1 MTRLRILHLA
11 FEDPRRPGSGG
22 GAVRT
27 REIDARL
34 AQRHDVEVVT
44 AGWPGAHPRTEDG
57 VRWTHT
63 PALPGRGS
71 SLPYFALAPLLAR
84 RRGVDLV
91 VEDFAAPVS
100 TLGLPRFTPAPVV
113 AVVQW
118 LFAAEK
124 AAQYHLP
131 FDRVE
136 TWGLRRHTTFVAV
149 SEGLGARLRERAP
162 HAAVH
167 VVENGVD
174 LGPPTAPDGDA
185 PEPGTTGVVPGGP
198 YLLFL
203 GRLENAQKGVDVA
216 LRALADPA
224 LVGSELPLVLAGDGP
239 DEAALRALA
248 DRLGVGARLRWAGRV
263 EGAAKRALMAGA
275 AAVLVPSRY
284 ETFGMVAAEAM
295 AAGAAV
301 VASDVDCLRDVV
313 AHAGGVLVPPERPDA
328 LAAAVAALLADPAR
342 AADLGA
348 RGRAASAR
356 WDWDVLAGQQEQV
369 YLDVV
374 RAHQARGR

>member
-1 MTRLRILHLA
+1 MTRLRVLHLA

-27 REIDARL
+27 REINTRL
-34 AQRHDVEVVT
+34 ARRHDVEVVT
-44 AGWPGAHPRTEDG
+44 TGWPGARPRTEDG
-57 VRWTHT
+57 VRWSHT
-63 PALPGRGS
+63 PSLPGRGS
-71 SLPYFALAPLLAR
+71 SLPYFAVAPLLAR

-91 VEDFAAPVS
+91 VEDFAAPIS
-100 TLGLPRFTPAPVV
+100 TLGLPRFTSTPVV

-136 TWGLRRHTTFVAV
+136 TWGLRQHTTFVAV

-174 LGPPTAPDGDA
+174 LGAPVAPDGA
-185 PEPGTTGVVPGGP
+185 PDSPADVVPDGR

-224 LVGSELPLVLAGDGP
+224 LAGSDVPLVLAGDGP
-239 DEAALRALA
+239 DEAVLRALA
-248 DRLGVGARLRWAGRV
+248 DRLGVGRRLRWAGRV

-295 AAGAAV
+295 AAGAPV

-313 AHAGGVLVPPERPDA
+313 ARAGGVLVPPERPDA

-356 WDWDVLAGQQEQV
+356 WDWDALAEQQERV

-374 RAHQARGR
+374 SAHQARGR